1 MATVSLRQND
11 LFKLQTET
19 RSLDNHPYPPAHP
32 YTQPNFESNI
42 LIAHRHCYS
51 IIRPCLPPII

>member
-1 MATVSLRQND
+1 MAAVSLCQND

-19 RSLDNHPYPPAHP
+19 RSLDSHPSPHAHP
-32 YTQPNFESNI
+32 YTQPNFESN
-42 LIAHRHCYS
+42 LLTVHRHYYS